1 MRHPAAAP
9 GAESSVLRCFAMR
22 ALPGFVAL
30 LMLAAPAM
38 GAVRA
43 WEDVVTLPTYLEGPA
58 DLKPALDAMTV
69 NDYEANYPY
78 ANRTNLGKQRSMSEW
93 RRLVIDN
100 DYLTCSFLPDLGG
113 HLYTCVDKLSGRP
126 MFHANGSIK
135 KGLIG
140 LRGAWVSLGI
150 EMNFPIGHT
159 RVTVSPVDFAWRRE
173 PGRAMVWVGARDRV
187 TGMEWRVEFVL
198 REGAAMLEQ
207 NVSLSNQTAVRHP
220 YYWWNNA
227 AIKLERDTRL
237 VLPANLVT
245 VHGEN
250 RMDIWPVATSGVDK
264 GIDQSMVS
272 NMKGALSVFAFG
284 TREPFF
290 GAYQG
295 SSRTATVHVADPA
308 AVPGKKLWAWGAN
321 DAEIRR
327 QLSDDNSEYIEIQAG
342 VFSTQEELEF
352 LGPFEERRFTEYWL
366 PARNL
371 DGITRANTSAVL
383 YFGRGTT
390 QGKSEL
396 TAELNVTRNINGAR
410 VRILKDSA
418 TVWDRAED
426 LAPARTLS
434 HSIPDPANGPYRFEL
449 LDAKGTLLLAHTE
462 GVYDAD
468 PASSVAVGPL
478 PRTDCAHPASAEAF
492 VACNQD
498 NERNGHYYWAGAN
511 YPRGLEQF
519 PHSAAIQKAAGR
531 LAVGQQRYAEAVRM
545 LEAAAASVPG
555 DAEVTYY
562 LGLAQAALGQD
573 DAARAA
579 WQRIT
584 ADTAFGMAARVE
596 TAASLAR
603 GGKIEDALEELRQA
617 RALPS
622 FPLRAGRME
631 VALLRAA
638 GGNDEAR
645 ERLNYWLAISPIDS
659 FLEWERVPGQ
669 PGEALERHLA
679 ADPERVLDIV
689 DQYLSLGLYK
699 DALAALDRAWPAV
712 PANETEPGAVLP
724 QNYAL
729 VAYYRGYC
737 RQKAGA
743 DGSADFKLA
752 AGLPLERVFPS
763 RASSFPVLEAA
774 LATNLSDASAHWLLG
789 LLQMN
794 ADMPDEAIAE
804 WQKARALRHDIPEL
818 YPLLSQAL
826 RDMKGDKAAAL
837 AVMAEAP
844 KPPTAAPAPNIESP
858 APKTE
863 SPPGSEAVLPDVPV
877 NGPVSATA
885 TSPRDVAGTALMEVA
900 RGNLGSGKSLFTAHN
915 FPQEKQ
921 PADVRKAYIEVQLQA
936 LRADVANRHCE
947 LVETGFETIGAEDK
961 GLTFTMYGFEAFMKE
976 PRFQYYLA
984 DLEAACGERKTARK
998 RWTKLAKDNPE
1009 ETGASPTEDFPFP
1022 SLAAARL
1029 DPAEAKTRLQ
1039 AAESAVEKRLA
1050 AAEPE
1055 NRGLWLYSQGMLL
1068 MALGQRENAVAAFE
1082 QGAKAMDRGESQYL
1096 NLLALREAGGR

>member
-1 MRHPAAAP
+1 
-9 GAESSVLRCFAMR
+9 MR
-22 ALPGFVAL
+22 ALPGFVAVS
-30 LMLAAPAM
+30 MLAAPAM

-58 DLKPALDAMTV
+58 DLKPVLDAMTV

-135 KGLIG
+135 KGLVG

-207 NVSLSNQTAVRHP
+207 NVTLSNQTAVRHP

-245 VHGEN
+245 IHGEN
-250 RMDIWPVATSGVDK
+250 RMDSWPVGTSGVDK
-264 GIDQSMVS
+264 GVDQSMVS

-342 VFSTQEELEF
+342 AFSTQEELEF

-366 PARNL
+366 PAREL

-383 YFGRGTT
+383 YFGRRTT
-390 QGKSEL
+390 QGTREL
-396 TAELNVTRNINGAR
+396 TAELNVTRNLNGAR
-410 VRILKDSA
+410 VRILNGPVTA
-418 TVWDRAED
+418 WEQTRD
-426 LAPARTLS
+426 LDPARTFS
-434 HSIPDPANGPYRFEL
+434 HSIPNPANGPYRFEL
-449 LDAKGTLLLAHTE
+449 LDAKGNLLLAHTE

-468 PASSVAVGPL
+468 PAASVAVGPL

-519 PHSAAIQKAAGR
+519 PHSAAIEKAAGR
-531 LAVGQQRYAEAVRM
+531 LAVGQQRYGEAGRM

-555 DAEVTYY
+555 DAEVAYY
-562 LGLAQAALGQD
+562 LGLAQAALGQEE
-573 DAARAA
+573 AARAT

-603 GGKIEDALEELRQA
+603 GGKIEDALEGLRQA
-617 RALPS
+617 RALPG

-679 ADPERVLDIV
+679 ADPERVLDIA

-774 LATNLSDASAHWLLG
+774 LAANPSDASAHWLLG

-837 AVMAEAP
+837 AIMAEAP
-844 KPPTAAPAPNIESP
+844 KPPPTAPASNETEGNPPP
-858 APKTE
+858 AI
-863 SPPGSEAVLPDVPV
+863 PPPA
-877 NGPVSATA
+877 SAPTA
-885 TSPRDVAGTALMEVA
+885 IGKGASPRDVANAALMNVA
-900 RGNLGSGKSLFTAHN
+900 GGHLMDGKGLFTAQN

-947 LVETGFETIGAEDK
+947 LVETGFETIGAEDR

-976 PRFQYYLA
+976 ARFQYYLA

-1009 ETGASPTEDFPFP
+1009 EAGASPTEDFPFP
-1022 SLAAARL
+1022 ALAAARL
-1029 DPAEAKTRLQ
+1029 DPAEAKARLQ

-1050 AAEPE
+1050 AAEAE